1 MSKTKYPN
9 QIDTPSELPIVRDN
23 IFEIGSDAI
32 NSLRSAIIQIEKTLG
47 VNPQGAV
54 GLSVGDRLSQSLD
67 PSGNIKTEAL
77 DIAGVMY
84 GPVFDDNVS
93 SVAAIKESKLKLDFP
108 TKILQSEISYV
119 SSLIDEIQLQIEGIS
134 ASLSA
139 HLSPDA
145 INRHKA
151 IAIST
156 SAIETTTS
164 SSGIKSLAAT
174 NVQDALSKVFSSHI
188 NYDGSLISDTN
199 NSHSANQIYFDK
211 STTSNIDSDD
221 VQGAIEDISSLATLG
236 VYEHQDLF
244 HSNGFA
250 RSSYI
255 HDKTLADYGVLL
267 SESSVA
273 SVFAN
278 LGEKPYFEMTIDTPL
293 PIPAEGI
300 GIGDIVELTVAGI
313 AKEYQIYQIQYD
325 GTVENILGFWLFGT
339 FKSNQVEIDTK
350 IFLKRYRSY
359 NSIGILS
366 TNREKNGLSSSD
378 IIQITNPDA
387 PFLISSGLNAAEIT
401 SSNRYFDLKI
411 NGASYSFDVYVSTIT
426 TQSIDS
432 IIKAINETVDTLS
445 LPILAYR
452 KNIESGGIEIVIAH
466 NISSEDSVESS
477 LEIVRSDGAIDSL
490 GLSGFESKVIYGQPG
505 SSYYISGNK
514 YNGLLKKLD
523 TTQLFAAQS
532 ASTISSGASEIDFL
546 SAGIKKGDIISI
558 IDTNVNSYE
567 ITDVSSTILTVS
579 SRQIPSGFASSSTST
594 AKFIIYESS
603 ILANSLEFLN
613 IDAGAGASLLELFLD
628 KNRALNLNLILEQEA
643 QSYVGKSLY
652 SVLDFYSTASVA
664 SVDVNFENTIDSCV
678 EVWLDGSTAR
688 TKIVGNLNYI
698 QLKSNIKNFTCS
710 IYVPDKTALYN
721 YASGIGGSFVSKIY
735 PTEAVNLE
743 NNLII
748 SYAHYCNFL
757 GKFDGGI
764 DGAIFTSKLNFGNL
778 DKKDL
783 STSFKHEIIERP
795 ISELRSSGVIF
806 GLEVNGTSGAD
817 GYSSA
822 TYLVSISDG
831 ICYVNGKR
839 FEILGGTLIDSGID
853 VITYDKLYVGVNYY
867 GEIVFSAPDPSCTY
881 PWADDDIMLLATIE
895 ISSGSAYIIDQRL
908 FIDNIDLKVLN
919 SITVSQQ
926 PGMGHFSSL
935 SKAIKYAKR
944 FSEIYTKAGT
954 PEIHLKSGKYTIT
967 QDVTTTSSLSAW
979 QTNIYS
985 SGANSDKV
993 LFYNALIQMGLAIDF
1008 PVSISGEG
1016 DGTELEL
1023 ILNLT
1028 TSDYTNHEGSAY
1040 LAVLGSGFNPTGTEA
1055 TLLHGRFDSGSISFK
1070 NFKISK
1076 GSILFAD
1083 INNYDGS
1090 IASNFFISINQLNI
1104 EVDLIRFV
1112 EASDISS
1119 YKGNVIISNSKLYG
1133 GILQLPSTTPVAG
1146 RLRNVNISNNILP
1159 GVATT
1164 GPLVGAN
1171 TTFPAENNII
1181 YMGNISGVDADT
1193 DARKDR
1199 VAYDLFVPN
1208 DLTVAGDI
1216 FVGTRTYEKTYWAYQ
1231 SQIIYEAG
1239 ATDNDFTAAD
1249 PFIYELGLT
1258 KSIRSAY
1265 RIAQTQV
1272 GAFTPAYV
1280 LPSVLLS
1287 DSTQL
1292 YHSLSI
1298 PIEILNNQKLK
1309 SIRIMGSTNS
1319 STSNTINVSL
1329 ISMNNFGGS
1338 INSPNV
1344 IMSPT
1349 SYTKL
1354 GFYYDI
1360 PYVYKPASAL
1370 SHILIIKNTLTTA
1383 SQKID
1388 RVILTF
1394 EADNI
1399 FELLG
1404 IN

>member
-54 GLSVGDRLSQSLD
+54 GLSVGDRISQSID

-77 DIAGVMY
+77 DRVGVLY

-151 IAIST
+151 SSIST
-156 SAIETTTS
+156 SVIESTTS

-188 NYDGSLISDTN
+188 NYDGTLISDTN

-211 STTSNIDSDD
+211 STTSNISSDD
-221 VQGAIEDISSLATLG
+221 VQGAIEDISSLASLG

-244 HSNGFA
+244 HSNGFT

-267 SESSVA
+267 SESSVS

-300 GIGDIVELTVAGI
+300 GIGDIVELTVAGV

-325 GTVENILGFWLFGT
+325 GTVENITGFWLFGT
-339 FKSNQVEIDTK
+339 FKSNQVQINTK

-366 TNREKNGLSSSD
+366 TNREKSGLSSSD
-378 IIQITNPDA
+378 IIQIINPDA

-411 NGASYSFDVYVSTIT
+411 NGTSYSFDVYVSTIAI
-426 TQSIDS
+426 QSVDS
-432 IIKAINETVDTLS
+432 IIKAINETVDLLC
-445 LPILAYR
+445 LPVLAYR
-452 KNIESGGIEIVIAH
+452 KNIESGGTEIVISH
-466 NISSEDSVESS
+466 NISSEDSAESS

-514 YNGLLKKLD
+514 YNGLLKKID

-532 ASTISSGASEIDFL
+532 ASTISSGASAIDFL
-546 SAGIKKGDIISI
+546 EAGIKKGDIITI
-558 IDTNVNSYE
+558 IDTNIKSYE
-567 ITDVSSTILTVS
+567 ITVVSSTTLTMS
-579 SRQIPSGFASSSTST
+579 SRQIPSGFISSSTSN

-613 IDAGAGASLLELFLD
+613 VNAAAGASLLELFLD

-652 SVLDFYSTASVA
+652 SVLDFYSTTSVT
-664 SVDVNFENTIDSCV
+664 SVDVNFENTTDSCV

-710 IYVPDKTALYN
+710 IYVPDKAALYN
-721 YASGIGGSFVSKIY
+721 YASGVGGSFVSKIY

-743 NNLII
+743 NNLVI

-764 DGAIFTSKLNFGNL
+764 DGSIFTSKLNFGNL

-783 STSFKHEIIERP
+783 STSFKHEIMERP

-806 GLEVNGTSGAD
+806 GLEVTSVDLSGT
-817 GYSSA
+817 

-853 VITYDKLYVGVNYY
+853 VATYDKLYVGVNYY

-895 ISSGSAYIIDQRL
+895 VSSGSAYIIDQRL
-908 FIDNIDLKVLN
+908 FIDNIDLKILN
-919 SITVSQQ
+919 SITVSPQ
-926 PGMGHFSSL
+926 PGMGHFTSL

-967 QDVTTTSSLSAW
+967 QDVTTASNLSTW

-985 SGANSDKV
+985 SGSNSDKV
-993 LFYNALIQMGLAIDF
+993 LFYNALIQMGLTIDF
-1008 PVSISGEG
+1008 PISISGEG

-1055 TLLHGRFDSGSISFK
+1055 TLPHGRFDSGSISFK

-1133 GILQLPSTTPVAG
+1133 GILQLPITTPVAG
-1146 RLRNVNISNNILP
+1146 RLRNINISNNILP
-1159 GVATT
+1159 GAATT
-1164 GPLVGAN
+1164 GVFVGEN
-1171 TTFPAENNII
+1171 TFFPAENNII
-1181 YMGNISGVDADT
+1181 YMGNLSGVDADT
-1193 DARKDR
+1193 AARKDR

-1216 FVGTRTYEKTYWAYQ
+1216 FIGTRTYEKTYWAYQ

-1280 LPSVLLS
+1280 IPSVLLS

-1319 STSNTINVSL
+1319 STSATINVSL

-1338 INSPNV
+1338 INSPNI